1 MYEFTADTR
10 STPAQV
16 VPTTRCRCKRS
27 ASAMRTFVDKEF
39 DVSVRVSQL
48 HRGPGQR
55 IDKRP
60 KLSGFCESGAIE
72 QGW

>member
-1 MYEFTADTR
+1 
-10 STPAQV
+10 
-16 VPTTRCRCKRS
+16 
-27 ASAMRTFVDKEF
+27 MRTFVDKEF